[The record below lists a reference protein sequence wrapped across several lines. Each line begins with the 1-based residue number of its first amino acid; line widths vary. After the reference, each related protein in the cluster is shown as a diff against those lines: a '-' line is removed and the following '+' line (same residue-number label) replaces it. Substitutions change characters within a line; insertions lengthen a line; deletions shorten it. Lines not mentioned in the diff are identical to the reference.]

1 LESLTLKQLKMEILL
16 SVINAFIFT
25 IISGF
30 HFYWAM
36 GGKVGFDVVLPSNT
50 EGSKSLN
57 PSKSITCMAAL
68 VFLSIAIFYLFHV
81 EIIHLPLK
89 YTDHYTLDHYVWAM
103 LIFILII
110 RAIGDFKY
118 VGFFKKIKDTPFAKY
133 DTKYYSPLC
142 LYLGVSTLVIDYI
155 TPTIEFFTNKW

>member
-1 LESLTLKQLKMEILL
+1 MILVL
-16 SVINAFIFT
+16 CIINALIFT

-57 PSKSITCMAAL
+57 PSKLITCVAAC
-68 VFLSIAIFYLFHV
+68 VFLSVAIFYL
-81 EIIHLPLK
+81 IKAHLIPIKLNGLIQLFGLYPLAI
-89 YTDHYTLDHYVWAM
+89 V
-103 LIFILII
+103 LII

-118 VGFFKKIKDTPFAKY
+118 VGFFKKIKNTPFARY
-133 DTKYYSPLC
+133 DTQYYSPLC
-142 LYLGVSTLVIDYI
+142 LFLALTTLVIQLLSTLPLMI
-155 TPTIEFFTNKW
+155 SFGH